1 MAKLK
6 LSGAAVLLIVVVP
19 VFMYAGALLI
29 GIQLGR
35 ALERRHD
42 SVTVSFSIRG
52 ALAYVAKGTELWDS
66 NNVFGR
72 RRGRDERVAR
82 RVWLPFPASPVRDE
96 SPDNQDQYSNQQQH
110 AYIPLKWAQG
120 QDDSSSRATT
130 APRTPPQAQRFHTN
144 HRYVDADGRVHVDTE
159 DVHFVM
165 EKPRRGTRYAHP
177 KHPDSS
183 PSSADDDM
191 ALEIKVTTN
200 KTKRYHISNDTSP
213 RGLIS
218 VGPWGGSGGQ
228 AFYMHGSIAP
238 RLRSI
243 VLQHSMSGGIHSMAC
258 DYYYYYDDGIRTA
271 ACPPGEHLT
280 AVEGTTG
287 HVSNVAGAVVT
298 SLAFRTSTG
307 RTYGRTAGTG
317 TAFSVPAADGAC
329 IVGFWGR
336 SGWLLDAIGL
346 YIKPCGSSSSNTTRR
361 ARVRNIIR
369 DE

>member
-1 MAKLK
+1 
-6 LSGAAVLLIVVVP
+6 
-19 VFMYAGALLI
+19 
-29 GIQLGR
+29 
-35 ALERRHD
+35 
-42 SVTVSFSIRG
+42 
-52 ALAYVAKGTELWDS
+52 
-66 NNVFGR
+66 
-72 RRGRDERVAR
+72 
-82 RVWLPFPASPVRDE
+82 
-96 SPDNQDQYSNQQQH
+96 
-110 AYIPLKWAQG
+110 
-120 QDDSSSRATT
+120 
-130 APRTPPQAQRFHTN
+130 
-144 HRYVDADGRVHVDTE
+144 
-159 DVHFVM
+159 
-165 EKPRRGTRYAHP
+165 
-177 KHPDSS
+177 
-183 PSSADDDM
+183 M

-271 ACPPGEHLT
+271 GPWGRSHSLDATPLSRTAVACPPGEHLT